1 MGDRNGKKSSFNS
14 VGIFSYLCWRV
25 QNLAMI
31 IHFLELDVLDH
42 FSCQLLLHIFFL
54 NWLMELDSIWFL
66 TLKMAEKYFKKP
78 LSLFVKNSGNFS
90 WKFKSC
96 PRWGIYFHVYLHIY
110 KLFSLLCISF
120 IFSFIFQ
127 DKDDF
132 YKIQRLYFHNC
143 LNYIL
148 NF

>member
-1 MGDRNGKKSSFNS
+1 MLESSKFT
-14 VGIFSYLCWRV
+14 V
-25 QNLAMI
+25 AMI
-31 IHFLELDVLDH
+31 THFLELDVLDYL
-42 FSCQLLLHIFFL
+42 CQLLLHIFFYKL
-54 NWLMELDSIWFL
+54 TDGGWLYMMFNIKNGWEI
-66 TLKMAEKYFKKP
+66 FKKNLEP
-78 LSLFVKNSGNFS
+78 ICEKTVAIFS

-132 YKIQRLYFHNC
+132 YKIQWLYFHNC